1 MSPRHLLAGVMLA
14 ASAIVIPVG
23 SAAAA
28 PPPLPAQVG
37 DPAPCTGIPPQ
48 ATQGKCVR
56 PDIWEWLVQGQ

>member
-14 ASAIVIPVG
+14 ASAIVLPVG

-28 PPPLPAQVG
+28 PLPAQVG
-37 DPAPCTGIPPQ
+37 DPAPCTGTPPQ